1 LRKSPGGSLSDFIFS
16 MDLPVNSLFFL
27 GLEPALSLP
36 FYFFI
41 GRIYIEAFT
50 NIHITYMTQ

>member
-1 LRKSPGGSLSDFIFS
+1 